1 MVDDDS
7 CQDDIDLLIILIRK
21 KNYLVTVMV
30 VVAGKEV
37 VEVVRGGR
45 YFSNEVK
52 IGGSD
57 ELKLYIYHYSPKPLE
72 FRKRGK
78 RR

>member
-7 CQDDIDLLIILIRK
+7 CQDDNDLLIILIRK
-21 KNYLVTVMV
+21 KNYIVTVVMV

-37 VEVVRGGR
+37 VEVVRGR
-45 YFSNEVK
+45 CFTNEIRV
-52 IGGSD
+52 GGSD

-78 RR
+78 